1 MMKKTLATSNTCGP
15 CFALKSRLSKMG
27 LSVEIKSMN
36 DPENIQWFRDHG
48 IKSLPCLVV
57 ETEDAVELVLGSDDI
72 VERIQ
77 KDE

>member
-1 MMKKTLATSNTCGP
+1 MKKLTLATNNTCGP
-15 CFALKSRLSKMG
+15 CFALKSRLGKMG
-27 LSVEIKSMN
+27 LAVEIKSMN

-57 ETEDAVELVLGSDDI
+57 ETDDTVELVLGSDDI